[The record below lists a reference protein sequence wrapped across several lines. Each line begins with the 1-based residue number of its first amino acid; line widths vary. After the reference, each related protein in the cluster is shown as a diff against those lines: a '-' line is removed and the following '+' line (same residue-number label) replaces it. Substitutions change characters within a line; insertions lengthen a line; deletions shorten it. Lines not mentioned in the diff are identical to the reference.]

1 MQYIVLTVFWI
12 LWCSIHSLLIS
23 TSVTNYLE
31 NKTGQYFKFYRLF
44 FNLISLVALIPVLLY
59 SYQIKGQLIYT
70 WEGYLII
77 IQFILFMIAFIL
89 FLTGARKY
97 DMMQF
102 LGIRQIQSGQSHTP
116 LTESGKIDMS
126 GVLGITRHPWYLGS
140 IIIIWVINKHIY
152 ISTLIINCI
161 LTIYLIAGTYLEE
174 RKLRDI
180 CGERYR
186 SYQKKVSMLIPFK
199 WVRGQIKNIF

>member
-1 MQYIVLTVFWI
+1 
-12 LWCSIHSLLIS
+12 
-23 TSVTNYLE
+23 VTNYLE